1 MTFMTI
7 PAASIAGM
15 VFSLVV
21 SFALPIGLFV
31 YAKKKLGAKTAPF
44 FIGCGVFFVMVL
56 MLEAAIH
63 RIVFQLAGE
72 ALTGSVILYA
82 VYGGLMAALFEETG
96 RYIAMRF
103 LVKPM
108 DFPNAFMYG
117 AGHGGVEAMLLCGVA
132 SISNIASAVM
142 INSGT
147 MSAQLA
153 TLDAEKA
160 ADTAAALS
168 ALWTTPSLTFFAGGV
183 ERIIAVVLHLSLS
196 ILVFQSIRKKAPME
210 LVRAYRFPHVNM
222 DLIAGLPEDTPE
234 GFRRSLDKCLELGA
248 DDITIHTLA
257 LKKGS
262 RILMEGLSIP
272 DGAAVQAMLD
282 YAAPTLRAAGF
293 VPYYLYRQKYMS
305 GSFENVGWSRPG
317 GECWYN
323 VDIMSELCS
332 ILSFG
337 AGGSTK
343 MVEPGTNHIERVFN
357 LKYPKEYT
365 ERPEKIQQNQ
375 AAFVEFYQKY
385 VPET

>member
-1 MTFMTI
+1 MTLLPSGGRPCKNADGISAGRMTMTVSMV
-7 PAASIAGM
+7 PGASIAGM

-56 MLEAAIH
+56 VLEASIH

-132 SISNIASAVM
+132 SISNIAGAVM

-168 ALWTTPSLTFFAGGV
+168 ALWTTPSLAFFAGGV
-183 ERIIAVVLHLSLS
+183 ERIIAIMLHISLSL
-196 ILVFQSIRKKAPME
+196 LVFSALQKRSRKV
-210 LVRAYRFPHVNM
+210 LLTAYLFHFVV
-222 DLIAGLPEDTPE
+222 D
-234 GFRRSLDKCLELGA
+234 
-248 DDITIHTLA
+248 
-257 LKKGS
+257 
-262 RILMEGLSIP
+262 
-272 DGAAVQAMLD
+272 AASVL
-282 YAAPTLRAAGF
+282 L
-293 VPYYLYRQKYMS
+293 
-305 GSFENVGWSRPG
+305 
-317 GECWYN
+317 
-323 VDIMSELCS
+323 
-332 ILSFG
+332 
-337 AGGSTK
+337 
-343 MVEPGTNHIERVFN
+343 H
-357 LKYPKEYT
+357 
-365 ERPEKIQQNQ
+365 
-375 AAFVEFYQKY
+375 AFVSIWVVELAVALLTGLAVLAAKRTCHSTE
-385 VPET
+385 P

>member
-1 MTFMTI
+1 MTVGMV
-7 PAASIAGM
+7 PGASIAGM

-31 YAKKKLGAKTAPF
+31 YAKKKLGAKAAPF
-44 FIGCGVFFVMVL
+44 LIGCGVFFVMVL

-210 LVRAYRFPHVNM
+210 LVRAYLFHFVV
-222 DLIAGLPEDTPE
+222 D
-234 GFRRSLDKCLELGA
+234 
-248 DDITIHTLA
+248 
-257 LKKGS
+257 
-262 RILMEGLSIP
+262 
-272 DGAAVQAMLD
+272 AASVL
-282 YAAPTLRAAGF
+282 L
-293 VPYYLYRQKYMS
+293 
-305 GSFENVGWSRPG
+305 
-317 GECWYN
+317 
-323 VDIMSELCS
+323 
-332 ILSFG
+332 
-337 AGGSTK
+337 
-343 MVEPGTNHIERVFN
+343 H
-357 LKYPKEYT
+357 
-365 ERPEKIQQNQ
+365 
-375 AAFVEFYQKY
+375 AFVSIWVVELA
-385 VPET
+385 VALLTGLAVLAANRTCHSTEP

>member
-1 MTFMTI
+1 MTVGMV
-7 PAASIAGM
+7 PGASIAGM
-15 VFSLVV
+15 VFSLIV

-56 MLEAAIH
+56 MLEASIH

-96 RYIAMRF
+96 RYIAKRF
-103 LVKPM
+103 QVKPM
-108 DFPNAFMYG
+108 DFTNAIMYC

-132 SISNIASAVM
+132 SIRNIASAVM

-210 LVRAYRFPHVNM
+210 LVRAYLFHFVI
-222 DLIAGLPEDTPE
+222 D
-234 GFRRSLDKCLELGA
+234 SLSVLLSAVASVWVVELVVALVTGGA
-248 DDITIHTLA
+248 V
-257 LKKGS
+257 
-262 RILMEGLSIP
+262 LM
-272 DGAAVQAMLD
+272 AR
-282 YAAPTLRAAGF
+282 YAC
-293 VPYYLYRQKYMS
+293 M
-305 GSFENVGWSRPG
+305 
-317 GECWYN
+317 
-323 VDIMSELCS
+323 
-332 ILSFG
+332 
-337 AGGSTK
+337 
-343 MVEPGTNHIERVFN
+343 
-357 LKYPKEYT
+357 
-365 ERPEKIQQNQ
+365 EK
-375 AAFVEFYQKY
+375 
-385 VPET
+385 

>member
-1 MTFMTI
+1 MTLL
-7 PAASIAGM
+7 PSGGQ
-15 VFSLVV
+15 
-21 SFALPIGLFV
+21 ALQKRRWYIGREDD
-31 YAKKKLGAKTAPF
+31 YDSRYGTRGKHRRH
-44 FIGCGVFFVMVL
+44 GVFPCRLLRTSHRPLRLRKEEAGREDCTVL
-56 MLEAAIH
+56 YRVRRFLRDGADAIH
-63 RIVFQLAGE
+63 RIVFRLAGE

-210 LVRAYRFPHVNM
+210 LVRACLFHFVI
-222 DLIAGLPEDTPE
+222 D
-234 GFRRSLDKCLELGA
+234 SLSVLLSAVASVWVVELVAALLTGGA
-248 DDITIHTLA
+248 V
-257 LKKGS
+257 
-262 RILMEGLSIP
+262 LM
-272 DGAAVQAMLD
+272 AR
-282 YAAPTLRAAGF
+282 YAC
-293 VPYYLYRQKYMS
+293 M
-305 GSFENVGWSRPG
+305 E
-317 GECWYN
+317 E
-323 VDIMSELCS
+323 
-332 ILSFG
+332 
-337 AGGSTK
+337 
-343 MVEPGTNHIERVFN
+343 
-357 LKYPKEYT
+357 
-365 ERPEKIQQNQ
+365 
-375 AAFVEFYQKY
+375 
-385 VPET
+385 

>member
-1 MTFMTI
+1 MTVGMV
-7 PAASIAGM
+7 PGASIAGM

-82 VYGGLMAALFEETG
+82 VYG
-96 RYIAMRF
+96 
-103 LVKPM
+103 
-108 DFPNAFMYG
+108 
-117 AGHGGVEAMLLCGVA
+117 AGHGGVEAMLLCGVT
-132 SISNIASAVM
+132 SINNIASAVM
-142 INSGT
+142 INSGI

-210 LVRAYRFPHVNM
+210 LVRAYLFHFVI
-222 DLIAGLPEDTPE
+222 D
-234 GFRRSLDKCLELGA
+234 SLSVLLSAVASVWVVELVAALLTGGA
-248 DDITIHTLA
+248 V
-257 LKKGS
+257 
-262 RILMEGLSIP
+262 LM
-272 DGAAVQAMLD
+272 AR
-282 YAAPTLRAAGF
+282 YAC
-293 VPYYLYRQKYMS
+293 M
-305 GSFENVGWSRPG
+305 E
-317 GECWYN
+317 E
-323 VDIMSELCS
+323 
-332 ILSFG
+332 
-337 AGGSTK
+337 
-343 MVEPGTNHIERVFN
+343 
-357 LKYPKEYT
+357 
-365 ERPEKIQQNQ
+365 
-375 AAFVEFYQKY
+375 
-385 VPET
+385 

>member
-1 MTFMTI
+1 MAEPKKQIPLRLNAKLYEALAAWAEDDFRSVNGQIEYLLTECVRQRKKNGRYVSDQIDLPPELDIGMTPAPLRGQALAKNADGISAERMTMTTGVV

-31 YAKKKLGAKTAPF
+31 YAKKKLGAKAAPF

-132 SISNIASAVM
+132 SINNIASAVM

-147 MSAQLA
+147 HVR
-153 TLDAEKA
+153 
-160 ADTAAALS
+160 TAGDS
-168 ALWTTPSLTFFAGGV
+168 
-183 ERIIAVVLHLSLS
+183 
-196 ILVFQSIRKKAPME
+196 
-210 LVRAYRFPHVNM
+210 
-222 DLIAGLPEDTPE
+222 
-234 GFRRSLDKCLELGA
+234 
-248 DDITIHTLA
+248 
-257 LKKGS
+257 
-262 RILMEGLSIP
+262 
-272 DGAAVQAMLD
+272 
-282 YAAPTLRAAGF
+282 
-293 VPYYLYRQKYMS
+293 
-305 GSFENVGWSRPG
+305 
-317 GECWYN
+317 
-323 VDIMSELCS
+323 
-332 ILSFG
+332 
-337 AGGSTK
+337 
-343 MVEPGTNHIERVFN
+343 
-357 LKYPKEYT
+357 
-365 ERPEKIQQNQ
+365 
-375 AAFVEFYQKY
+375 
-385 VPET
+385 

>member
-1 MTFMTI
+1 MTVGMV
-7 PAASIAGM
+7 PGASIAGM

-63 RIVFQLAGE
+63 RIVFQL
-72 ALTGSVILYA
+72 TGSVILYA

-103 LVKPM
+103 LVKPL

-132 SISNIASAVM
+132 SINNIVSAVM

-196 ILVFQSIRKKAPME
+196 VLVFQSIRKKAPME
-210 LVRAYRFPHVNM
+210 LVRAYLFHFVI
-222 DLIAGLPEDTPE
+222 D
-234 GFRRSLDKCLELGA
+234 SLSVLLSAVASVWVVELVAALVTGGA
-248 DDITIHTLA
+248 V
-257 LKKGS
+257 
-262 RILMEGLSIP
+262 LM
-272 DGAAVQAMLD
+272 AR
-282 YAAPTLRAAGF
+282 YAC
-293 VPYYLYRQKYMS
+293 M
-305 GSFENVGWSRPG
+305 
-317 GECWYN
+317 
-323 VDIMSELCS
+323 
-332 ILSFG
+332 
-337 AGGSTK
+337 
-343 MVEPGTNHIERVFN
+343 
-357 LKYPKEYT
+357 
-365 ERPEKIQQNQ
+365 EK
-375 AAFVEFYQKY
+375 
-385 VPET
+385 

>member
-15 VFSLVV
+15 VFSLIV

-63 RIVFQLAGE
+63 RIVFQ
-72 ALTGSVILYA
+72 LTGSVILYA

-196 ILVFQSIRKKAPME
+196 ILVFQSIRKKSQKDLLNAYLFHFVIDSLSVLLSAVASVWVVE
-210 LVRAYRFPHVNM
+210 LVTALVT
-222 DLIAGLPEDTPE
+222 G
-234 GFRRSLDKCLELGA
+234 GA
-248 DDITIHTLA
+248 V
-257 LKKGS
+257 
-262 RILMEGLSIP
+262 LM
-272 DGAAVQAMLD
+272 AR
-282 YAAPTLRAAGF
+282 YAC
-293 VPYYLYRQKYMS
+293 M
-305 GSFENVGWSRPG
+305 
-317 GECWYN
+317 
-323 VDIMSELCS
+323 
-332 ILSFG
+332 
-337 AGGSTK
+337 
-343 MVEPGTNHIERVFN
+343 
-357 LKYPKEYT
+357 KE
-365 ERPEKIQQNQ
+365 
-375 AAFVEFYQKY
+375 
-385 VPET
+385 

>member
-15 VFSLVV
+15 VFSLIV

-31 YAKKKLGAKTAPF
+31 YAKKKLGAKAAPF

-117 AGHGGVEAMLLCGVA
+117 AGHGGVA

-153 TLDAEKA
+153 SLDAKKA

-196 ILVFQSIRKKAPME
+196 ILVFQSIRKKSQKDLLNAYLFHFVVDSLSVLLSAVASVWVVE
-210 LVRAYRFPHVNM
+210 LVVALVT
-222 DLIAGLPEDTPE
+222 G
-234 GFRRSLDKCLELGA
+234 GA
-248 DDITIHTLA
+248 V
-257 LKKGS
+257 
-262 RILMEGLSIP
+262 LM
-272 DGAAVQAMLD
+272 AK
-282 YAAPTLRAAGF
+282 YAC
-293 VPYYLYRQKYMS
+293 M
-305 GSFENVGWSRPG
+305 E
-317 GECWYN
+317 E
-323 VDIMSELCS
+323 
-332 ILSFG
+332 
-337 AGGSTK
+337 
-343 MVEPGTNHIERVFN
+343 
-357 LKYPKEYT
+357 
-365 ERPEKIQQNQ
+365 
-375 AAFVEFYQKY
+375 
-385 VPET
+385 

>member
-1 MTFMTI
+1 MTVDMV
-7 PAASIAGM
+7 PGASIAGM
-15 VFSLVV
+15 VFSLIV

-153 TLDAEKA
+153 TLDAKKA

-196 ILVFQSIRKKAPME
+196 ILVFQSIRKKSQKDLLNAYLFHFVIDSLSVLLSAVASVWVVE
-210 LVRAYRFPHVNM
+210 LVTALVT
-222 DLIAGLPEDTPE
+222 G
-234 GFRRSLDKCLELGA
+234 GA
-248 DDITIHTLA
+248 V
-257 LKKGS
+257 
-262 RILMEGLSIP
+262 LM
-272 DGAAVQAMLD
+272 AR
-282 YAAPTLRAAGF
+282 YAC
-293 VPYYLYRQKYMS
+293 M
-305 GSFENVGWSRPG
+305 E
-317 GECWYN
+317 E
-323 VDIMSELCS
+323 
-332 ILSFG
+332 
-337 AGGSTK
+337 
-343 MVEPGTNHIERVFN
+343 
-357 LKYPKEYT
+357 
-365 ERPEKIQQNQ
+365 
-375 AAFVEFYQKY
+375 
-385 VPET
+385 

>member
-1 MTFMTI
+1 MTVDMV
-7 PAASIAGM
+7 PGASIAGM

-31 YAKKKLGAKTAPF
+31 YAKKKLGAKAAPF
-44 FIGCGVFFVMVL
+44 FIGCGAFFVMVL

-103 LVKPM
+103 LVKPL

-132 SISNIASAVM
+132 SISNIAGAVM

-183 ERIIAVVLHLSLS
+183 ERIIAVVLQLSLS

-210 LVRAYRFPHVNM
+210 LVRAYLFHFVI
-222 DLIAGLPEDTPE
+222 D
-234 GFRRSLDKCLELGA
+234 SLSVLLSAVASVWVVELVAALVTGGA
-248 DDITIHTLA
+248 V
-257 LKKGS
+257 
-262 RILMEGLSIP
+262 LM
-272 DGAAVQAMLD
+272 AR
-282 YAAPTLRAAGF
+282 YAC
-293 VPYYLYRQKYMS
+293 M
-305 GSFENVGWSRPG
+305 E
-317 GECWYN
+317 E
-323 VDIMSELCS
+323 
-332 ILSFG
+332 
-337 AGGSTK
+337 
-343 MVEPGTNHIERVFN
+343 
-357 LKYPKEYT
+357 
-365 ERPEKIQQNQ
+365 
-375 AAFVEFYQKY
+375 
-385 VPET
+385 

>member
-1 MTFMTI
+1 MF
-7 PAASIAGM
+7 
-15 VFSLVV
+15 
-21 SFALPIGLFV
+21 
-31 YAKKKLGAKTAPF
+31 
-44 FIGCGVFFVMVL
+44 
-56 MLEAAIH
+56 
-63 RIVFQLAGE
+63 RLAGE

-153 TLDAEKA
+153 TLDAKKA

-210 LVRAYRFPHVNM
+210 DLVRCLPVPLCHRLAVRSAQCSGICLGGGACHRTRDRRGCPNGKVCLHGRVN
-222 DLIAGLPEDTPE
+222 A
-234 GFRRSLDKCLELGA
+234 R
-248 DDITIHTLA
+248 
-257 LKKGS
+257 
-262 RILMEGLSIP
+262 
-272 DGAAVQAMLD
+272 
-282 YAAPTLRAAGF
+282 
-293 VPYYLYRQKYMS
+293 
-305 GSFENVGWSRPG
+305 
-317 GECWYN
+317 
-323 VDIMSELCS
+323 
-332 ILSFG
+332 
-337 AGGSTK
+337 
-343 MVEPGTNHIERVFN
+343 
-357 LKYPKEYT
+357 KYP
-365 ERPEKIQQNQ
+365 
-375 AAFVEFYQKY
+375 
-385 VPET
+385 

>member
-1 MTFMTI
+1 MGNAEPPESMADGYGKQQRAVQAERAVMPLMTVPT
-7 PAASIAGM
+7 ASIAGM

-44 FIGCGVFFVMVL
+44 FIGCGVFFVMVV

-132 SISNIASAVM
+132 SISNIAGAVM

-153 TLDAEKA
+153 SLDAKKA

-196 ILVFQSIRKKAPME
+196 ILVFQSIRKKSQKDLLNAYLFHFVIDSLAVLLSAVASVWVVE
-210 LVRAYRFPHVNM
+210 LVVALVT
-222 DLIAGLPEDTPE
+222 G
-234 GFRRSLDKCLELGA
+234 GA
-248 DDITIHTLA
+248 V
-257 LKKGS
+257 
-262 RILMEGLSIP
+262 LM
-272 DGAAVQAMLD
+272 AK
-282 YAAPTLRAAGF
+282 YAC
-293 VPYYLYRQKYMS
+293 M
-305 GSFENVGWSRPG
+305 E
-317 GECWYN
+317 E
-323 VDIMSELCS
+323 
-332 ILSFG
+332 
-337 AGGSTK
+337 
-343 MVEPGTNHIERVFN
+343 
-357 LKYPKEYT
+357 
-365 ERPEKIQQNQ
+365 
-375 AAFVEFYQKY
+375 
-385 VPET
+385 

>member
-72 ALTGSVILYA
+72 A
-82 VYGGLMAALFEETG
+82 ALFEETG

-132 SISNIASAVM
+132 SISNIAGAVM

-196 ILVFQSIRKKAPME
+196 ILVFQSIRKKSQKDLLNAYLFHFVIDSLSVLLSAVASVWVVE
-210 LVRAYRFPHVNM
+210 LVVALVT
-222 DLIAGLPEDTPE
+222 G
-234 GFRRSLDKCLELGA
+234 GA
-248 DDITIHTLA
+248 V
-257 LKKGS
+257 
-262 RILMEGLSIP
+262 LM
-272 DGAAVQAMLD
+272 AK
-282 YAAPTLRAAGF
+282 YAC
-293 VPYYLYRQKYMS
+293 M
-305 GSFENVGWSRPG
+305 E
-317 GECWYN
+317 E
-323 VDIMSELCS
+323 
-332 ILSFG
+332 
-337 AGGSTK
+337 
-343 MVEPGTNHIERVFN
+343 
-357 LKYPKEYT
+357 
-365 ERPEKIQQNQ
+365 
-375 AAFVEFYQKY
+375 
-385 VPET
+385 

>member
-1 MTFMTI
+1 MGNAEPPESMADGYGKQQRAVQAERVVMTLMTV

-15 VFSLVV
+15 VFSLIV
-21 SFALPIGLFV
+21 SFALPIGLFI
-31 YAKKKLGAKTAPF
+31 YAKKKLGAKAAPF

-153 TLDAEKA
+153 SLDAKKA
-160 ADTAAALS
+160 ADTAALG
-168 ALWTTPSLTFFAGGV
+168 TTPSLTFFAGGV

-196 ILVFQSIRKKAPME
+196 ILVFQSIRKKSRKDLLNAYLFHFVIDSLAVLLSAVASVWVVE
-210 LVRAYRFPHVNM
+210 LVVALVT
-222 DLIAGLPEDTPE
+222 G
-234 GFRRSLDKCLELGA
+234 GA
-248 DDITIHTLA
+248 V
-257 LKKGS
+257 
-262 RILMEGLSIP
+262 LM
-272 DGAAVQAMLD
+272 AK
-282 YAAPTLRAAGF
+282 YAC
-293 VPYYLYRQKYMS
+293 M
-305 GSFENVGWSRPG
+305 E
-317 GECWYN
+317 E
-323 VDIMSELCS
+323 
-332 ILSFG
+332 
-337 AGGSTK
+337 
-343 MVEPGTNHIERVFN
+343 
-357 LKYPKEYT
+357 
-365 ERPEKIQQNQ
+365 
-375 AAFVEFYQKY
+375 
-385 VPET
+385 

>member
-1 MTFMTI
+1 MTVGMV
-7 PAASIAGM
+7 PGASIAGM

-44 FIGCGVFFVMVL
+44 FIGCGVFFVMVV

-103 LVKPM
+103 LVKPL

-153 TLDAEKA
+153 TLDAEKVA

-210 LVRAYRFPHVNM
+210 LVRAYLFHFVI
-222 DLIAGLPEDTPE
+222 D
-234 GFRRSLDKCLELGA
+234 SLSVLLSAVASVWVVELVVALVTGGA
-248 DDITIHTLA
+248 V
-257 LKKGS
+257 
-262 RILMEGLSIP
+262 LM
-272 DGAAVQAMLD
+272 AR
-282 YAAPTLRAAGF
+282 YAC
-293 VPYYLYRQKYMS
+293 M
-305 GSFENVGWSRPG
+305 E
-317 GECWYN
+317 E
-323 VDIMSELCS
+323 
-332 ILSFG
+332 
-337 AGGSTK
+337 
-343 MVEPGTNHIERVFN
+343 
-357 LKYPKEYT
+357 
-365 ERPEKIQQNQ
+365 
-375 AAFVEFYQKY
+375 
-385 VPET
+385 

>member
-1 MTFMTI
+1 MTVGMV
-7 PAASIAGM
+7 PGASIAGM

-103 LVKPM
+103 LVKPL

-153 TLDAEKA
+153 TLDAFCRRRR
-160 ADTAAALS
+160 ADHCGGA
-168 ALWTTPSLTFFAGGV
+168 PSEPVDSGVPVHPQKGPHGAG
-183 ERIIAVVLHLSLS
+183 
-196 ILVFQSIRKKAPME
+196 
-210 LVRAYRFPHVNM
+210 
-222 DLIAGLPEDTPE
+222 AGLPVPLCHRLAVRSAQCS
-234 GFRRSLDKCLELGA
+234 GICLGGGACRRTRDRRGC
-248 DDITIHTLA
+248 
-257 LKKGS
+257 
-262 RILMEGLSIP
+262 P
-272 DGAAVQAMLD
+272 DGKVCLHGRVNA
-282 YAAPTLRAAGF
+282 R
-293 VPYYLYRQKYMS
+293 KYS
-305 GSFENVGWSRPG
+305 
-317 GECWYN
+317 
-323 VDIMSELCS
+323 
-332 ILSFG
+332 
-337 AGGSTK
+337 
-343 MVEPGTNHIERVFN
+343 
-357 LKYPKEYT
+357 
-365 ERPEKIQQNQ
+365 
-375 AAFVEFYQKY
+375 
-385 VPET
+385 

>member
-1 MTFMTI
+1 MTMTVDMV
-7 PAASIAGM
+7 PGASIAGM

-31 YAKKKLGAKTAPF
+31 YAKKKLGAKAAPF
-44 FIGCGVFFVMVL
+44 YIGCGVFFVMVL

-132 SISNIASAVM
+132 SINNIASAVM

-168 ALWTTPSLTFFAGGV
+168 
-183 ERIIAVVLHLSLS
+183 VLHLSLS

-210 LVRAYRFPHVNM
+210 LVRAYLFHFVI
-222 DLIAGLPEDTPE
+222 D
-234 GFRRSLDKCLELGA
+234 SLSVLLSAVASVWVVELVTALVTGGA
-248 DDITIHTLA
+248 V
-257 LKKGS
+257 
-262 RILMEGLSIP
+262 LM
-272 DGAAVQAMLD
+272 AR
-282 YAAPTLRAAGF
+282 YAC
-293 VPYYLYRQKYMS
+293 M
-305 GSFENVGWSRPG
+305 E
-317 GECWYN
+317 E
-323 VDIMSELCS
+323 
-332 ILSFG
+332 
-337 AGGSTK
+337 
-343 MVEPGTNHIERVFN
+343 
-357 LKYPKEYT
+357 
-365 ERPEKIQQNQ
+365 
-375 AAFVEFYQKY
+375 
-385 VPET
+385 